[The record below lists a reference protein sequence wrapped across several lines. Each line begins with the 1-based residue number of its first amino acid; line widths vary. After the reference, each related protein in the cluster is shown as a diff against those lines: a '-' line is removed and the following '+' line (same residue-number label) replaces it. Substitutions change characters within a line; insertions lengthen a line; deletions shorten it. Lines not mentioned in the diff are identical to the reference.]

1 MLYSYSSM
9 PGLITTQN
17 EHALAMACRENPHS
31 WFHGVMTRT
40 KAEERLDS
48 APNGSFLIRSNL
60 DTHCHSGKCLLT
72 NCLMK
77 ILLLLYRS
85 CNLYY

>member
-1 MLYSYSSM
+1 M

-48 APNGSFLIRSNL
+48 APNGSFLIRFSQSQ
-60 DTHCHSGKCLLT
+60 SGYSLSF
-72 NCLMK
+72 
-77 ILLLLYRS
+77 R
-85 CNLYY
+85 